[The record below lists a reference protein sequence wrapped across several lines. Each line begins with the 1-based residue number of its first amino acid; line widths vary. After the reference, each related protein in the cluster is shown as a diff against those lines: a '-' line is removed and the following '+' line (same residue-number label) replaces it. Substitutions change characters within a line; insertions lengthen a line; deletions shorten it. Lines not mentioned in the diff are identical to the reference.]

1 LPAGARSRSAR
12 IDDKDDV
19 HDARTPREFF
29 FLSGVAFVL
38 EPSAFGNDPAVSIR
52 SVPASSPSI

>member
-1 LPAGARSRSAR
+1 M
-12 IDDKDDV
+12 DDKDDV
-19 HDARTPREFF
+19 HDARTPRPPREFF

-38 EPSAFGNDPAVSIR
+38 EPSVFGNSPAVSIR